1 MINELE
7 QSVICALNNT
17 ASRTMLTRCPALEG
31 VIVRQCLANFPKFN
45 KLWILINIPF
55 RQISNAIFYGSLKTA
70 F

>member
-17 ASRTMLTRCPALEG
+17 ASRTMLTRCPALQG
-31 VIVRQCLANFPKFN
+31 AMLRQCLANSPKFN
-45 KLWILINIPF
+45 RLWILINIPF
-55 RQISNAIFYGSLKTA
+55 RQISNEIFYGSLKTA